1 MNLGPLNFIQSG
13 ALPTARVIWLA
24 VIELIWQSLKCTQK
38 WERKMSYRIK
48 VIKAGTSIYID
59 ISSYVDINDVRPYFE
74 SLHHLNMQNQK
85 FYIFLITYYQEGSF
99 QQLTFCM
106 MQVIDQIWYWFPY
119 VSRVLETFCV
129 STTEHQYIT
138 GVTHNLQL
146 CKHTQKFR

>member
-13 ALPTARVIWLA
+13 ALPTARAIWLA
-24 VIELIWQSLKCTQK
+24 VFELIWQSLKCTQK

-85 FYIFLITYYQEGSF
+85 VYIFFNHLLPRGK
-99 QQLTFCM
+99 L
-106 MQVIDQIWYWFPY
+106 
-119 VSRVLETFCV
+119 
-129 STTEHQYIT
+129 STTNILYDASDRS
-138 GVTHNLQL
+138 NLILILMCKQSVGNFL
-146 CKHTQKFR
+146 CKYYGTPVYNRCYP